1 MLPDNPIL
9 RALIFNHQKL
19 ATTWSQ
25 SQTDKNT
32 SPNVPW
38 RDISARMLD
47 AVKDTFVKIRMGEN
61 LQGPFTNIS
70 KYLFQL
76 LGPVTER
83 LGKVINKGVVAGMAA
98 LPERRLIALMLGVAR
113 AQNPHLELIEVSS
126 DLSPKQAARTLAR
139 AVNAISGG
147 GASNLYKSAEDLIVE
162 TRAAASIPARGMFLV
177 DSSELSQMGRGY
189 SNAQK
194 LAAVDPQTFESLLTR
209 TASELARPE
218 IKAGVIVGI
227 FAAATV
233 IGYYGDYVRG
243 GKTELLGLN
252 FGAAVTAFLGITV
265 EVTGR
270 SMQKMPWMESAIGRV
285 LAALR
290 IARDF
295 NSGWLIETGKWLGVA
310 GGVGMGIVSIIQG
323 VMEIKYNFGI
333 SVLMIGMGVAT
344 GYVAFAIVDA
354 SLMAAGVYFVIG
366 VLIAAAL
373 WVISEFQSN
382 VVQKWMA
389 QSKLGKLSM
398 EDKFPS
404 LLDQRTVLIKIA
416 NG

>member
-1 MLPDNPIL
+1 
-9 RALIFNHQKL
+9 
-19 ATTWSQ
+19 
-25 SQTDKNT
+25 
-32 SPNVPW
+32 
-38 RDISARMLD
+38 
-47 AVKDTFVKIRMGEN
+47 
-61 LQGPFTNIS
+61 
-70 KYLFQL
+70 
-76 LGPVTER
+76 
-83 LGKVINKGVVAGMAA
+83 
-98 LPERRLIALMLGVAR
+98 
-113 AQNPHLELIEVSS
+113 
-126 DLSPKQAARTLAR
+126 
-139 AVNAISGG
+139 
-147 GASNLYKSAEDLIVE
+147 
-162 TRAAASIPARGMFLV
+162 
-177 DSSELSQMGRGY
+177 
-189 SNAQK
+189 
-194 LAAVDPQTFESLLTR
+194 
-209 TASELARPE
+209 ARPE

>member
-1 MLPDNPIL
+1 M
-9 RALIFNHQKL
+9 
-19 ATTWSQ
+19 
-25 SQTDKNT
+25 
-32 SPNVPW
+32 
-38 RDISARMLD
+38 
-47 AVKDTFVKIRMGEN
+47 
-61 LQGPFTNIS
+61 
-70 KYLFQL
+70 FQL

-162 TRAAASIPARGMFLV
+162 TRAATSIPARGMFLV
-177 DSSELSQMGRGY
+177 DSSELSRMSRGY

-194 LAAVDPQTFESLLTR
+194 LATVDPQTFESLLTR

-218 IKAGVIVGI
+218 IKAGVVVGI

-243 GKTELLGLN
+243 GKTGLLGLN

-270 SMQKMPWMESAIGRV
+270 SMQKMPWLESAVSR
-285 LAALR
+285 LFAYLPFMR
-290 IARDF
+290 KF
-295 NSGWLIETGKWLGVA
+295 SSGWLIGAGKWLGVA
-310 GGVGMGIVSIIQG
+310 GGVGMGLVTLGQG
-323 VMEIKYNFGI
+323 FDEVKYN
-333 SVLMIGMGVAT
+333 LMIGILTIAVGVFAM
-344 GYVAFAIVDA
+344 VAALMVA
-354 SLMAAGVYFVIG
+354 SSSLMISGVGFILGVFIAAGLYVV
-366 VLIAAAL
+366 
-373 WVISEFQSN
+373 SKFQSN
-382 VVQKWMA
+382 LIQKWMG
-389 QSKLGKLSM
+389 QSKLGRLSGN
-398 EDKFPS
+398 EKFNS
-404 LLDQRTVLIKIA
+404 LFEQKIA
-416 NG
+416 LEKLANG

>member
-1 MLPDNPIL
+1 M
-9 RALIFNHQKL
+9 
-19 ATTWSQ
+19 
-25 SQTDKNT
+25 
-32 SPNVPW
+32 
-38 RDISARMLD
+38 
-47 AVKDTFVKIRMGEN
+47 
-61 LQGPFTNIS
+61 
-70 KYLFQL
+70 
-76 LGPVTER
+76 
-83 LGKVINKGVVAGMAA
+83 
-98 LPERRLIALMLGVAR
+98 
-113 AQNPHLELIEVSS
+113 
-126 DLSPKQAARTLAR
+126 AR

-162 TRAAASIPARGMFLV
+162 TRAATSIPARGMFLV
-177 DSSELSQMGRGY
+177 DSSELSRMGRGY

-243 GKTELLGLN
+243 GKTGLLGLN

-270 SMQKMPWMESAIGRV
+270 SMQKMPWLESAVSRV
-285 LAALR
+285 FAALR

-323 VMEIKYNFGI
+323 VIEMKYNFGI

-344 GYVAFAIVDA
+344 GYVAFAIIDA
-354 SLMAAGVYFVIG
+354 L
-366 VLIAAAL
+366 
-373 WVISEFQSN
+373 
-382 VVQKWMA
+382 
-389 QSKLGKLSM
+389 
-398 EDKFPS
+398 
-404 LLDQRTVLIKIA
+404 
-416 NG
+416 